1 MFSDLNHLFAVSK
14 ENHLQGEF
22 VVISNSKADGSFL
35 IHHFLS
41 FFLKQNRPVCF
52 VGLSQS
58 YNHYSTVAQKLSC
71 NLNAAKTSGQLVFI
85 EGMKLL
91 GDAVSG
97 NSLIKGDNSFVCK
110 AAFDLQQFF
119 MHIKSTLELLKM
131 NQTQD
136 PVLIIDNLSFLLYIG
151 CSIPQLVMFVNY
163 LLQKVT
169 SQCTGSLVLALYSDM
184 ISVDENSDL
193 LWKNLSHLCSITC
206 QVTGLESGYSKDVHG
221 ELLITW
227 RSRDVKQTQ
236 IKKTQF
242 KLSDK
247 NVTFFASGMSSAVL

>member
-1 MFSDLNHLFAVSK
+1 MFSDLNNLLAISK

-22 VVISNSKADGSFL
+22 VVISSSKADGSFL

-41 FFLKQNRPVCF
+41 FFLKQNKPVCF
-52 VGLSQS
+52 VGFSQS
-58 YNHYSTVAQKLSC
+58 YNHYNTVAQKLSC

-97 NSLIKGDNSFVCK
+97 NRLVKGDNSLMCNTD
-110 AAFDLQQFF
+110 FDLQKFF
-119 MHIKSTLELLKM
+119 LCIKSSLDSLKV
-131 NQTQD
+131 NQSQD
-136 PVLIIDNLSFLLYIG
+136 PVLIIDNLSFLHYIG

-163 LLQKVT
+163 LLGKVT
-169 SQCTGSLVLALYSDM
+169 SQGTGSFVLAIYNDM
-184 ISVDENSDL
+184 ISVDEESDL
-193 LWKNLSHLCSITC
+193 LWKNLSHLCSLTC

-227 RSRDVKQTQ
+227 RSRDVKQSQT
-236 IKKTQF
+236 KKTQF
-242 KLSDK
+242 KLLDK